1 MPHEAPHQERDGVD
15 EEQEALPARLALRAL
30 LPVRSLREMFAL
42 AKRGERGPEES
53 QHLGAHQGHL
63 SAPGFF
69 LKQRGFL
76 DELQQQSVA

>member
-1 MPHEAPHQERDGVD
+1 MPIVKKLHSL

-30 LPVRSLREMFAL
+30 LPVRSLPEMFAL

-53 QHLGAHQGHL
+53 HHLGAHQGHL

-69 LKQRGFL
+69 LKQRDFL